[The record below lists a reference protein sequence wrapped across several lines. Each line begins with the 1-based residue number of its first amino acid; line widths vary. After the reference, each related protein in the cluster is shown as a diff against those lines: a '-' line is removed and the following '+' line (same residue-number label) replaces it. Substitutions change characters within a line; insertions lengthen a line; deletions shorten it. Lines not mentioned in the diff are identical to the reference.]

1 MIVAVPA
8 LTPVTTPVAFT
19 VATVVSEETHG
30 VVVAAAADPDK
41 AVVEPTQTFKFPVI
55 VGNAFTV
62 IVAVF

>member
-41 AVVEPTQTFKFPVI
+41 AVVEPTHTLKVPVM
-55 VGNAFTV
+55 VGKALMVTV
-62 IVAVF
+62 EVV